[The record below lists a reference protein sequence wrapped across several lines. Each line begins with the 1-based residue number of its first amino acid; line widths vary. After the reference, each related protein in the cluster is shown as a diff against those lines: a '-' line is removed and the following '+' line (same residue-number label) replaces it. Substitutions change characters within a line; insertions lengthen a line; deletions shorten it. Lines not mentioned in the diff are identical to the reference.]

1 LDTGYRIF
9 LHNLHCL
16 PATNHIEPPTCHGTP
31 THVQATKTGCQD
43 IQITKL

>member
-1 LDTGYRIF
+1 MNFDYYYGDESNQFAFYRI
-9 LHNLHCL
+9 
-16 PATNHIEPPTCHGTP
+16 PRP